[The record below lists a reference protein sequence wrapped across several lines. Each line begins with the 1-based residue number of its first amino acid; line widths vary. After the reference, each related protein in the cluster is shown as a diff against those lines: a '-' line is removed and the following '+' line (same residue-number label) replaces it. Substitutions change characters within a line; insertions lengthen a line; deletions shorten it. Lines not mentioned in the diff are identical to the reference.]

1 MASRVSNSFFFN
13 YYQKMVQNMGRF
25 MACIFYFAIETP
37 PGLKDNVLEHSP
49 NLPCLTNQLKW
60 KNRNIHKIREQMQIL
75 YSRRSQ

>member
-1 MASRVSNSFFFN
+1 
-13 YYQKMVQNMGRF
+13 